1 MLKDRIKVV
10 AKAGPGKVD
19 VFFSNEKDANSLSR
33 YWATVE
39 GGEVRE
45 SSGCEY
51 QVLLNYHTGTDA
63 FPHTLNY
70 YPPREVVEA
79 WMALF
84 EEDASC

>member
-1 MLKDRIKVV
+1 MKDRIKVV
-10 AKAGPGKVD
+10 AKSDHGKVD
-19 VFFSNEKDANSLSR
+19 VFFSDLEDANSLSR

-45 SSGCEY
+45 DSTCKY
-51 QVLLNYHTGTDA
+51 KVLLNYHTGTDA

-79 WMALF
+79 WMAIF
-84 EEDASC
+84 EDESC